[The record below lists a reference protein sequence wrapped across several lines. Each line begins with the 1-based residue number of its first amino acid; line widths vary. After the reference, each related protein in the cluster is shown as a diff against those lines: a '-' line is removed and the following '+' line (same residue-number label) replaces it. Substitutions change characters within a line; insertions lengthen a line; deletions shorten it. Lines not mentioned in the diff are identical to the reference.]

1 MSDNTATIILDT
13 KKMTVTRTSNGELIP
28 AYRLGWDSSYSSPIS
43 DGKPVS
49 DIYWLRLLE
58 GNNKLK
64 ITGDCVV
71 KIKTKY
77 PRKVGQMYE

>member
-1 MSDNTATIILDT
+1 MSEDTATIILDT

-28 AYRLGWDSSYSSPIS
+28 AYRLGWDSSYSSSLS
-43 DGKPVS
+43 DGTSVS
-49 DIYWLRLLE
+49 HIYWLRLLE
-58 GNNKLK
+58 GNNKIK
-64 ITGDCVV
+64 ITGDCIV